1 MGMLPGGLD
10 VVTSVL
16 LNPTPATTF
25 VDPMNLRRCDR
36 TPVANEACVRN
47 DIEVQNYVLQVPYA
61 PTRDVPGSESDG
73 GGPVGEAA
81 SVMQAKKGRTVL
93 PVADYMMFSPF

>member
-1 MGMLPGGLD
+1 MLPGGLD

-25 VDPMNLRRCDR
+25 IDPMNLRLCDR

-47 DIEVQNYVLQVPYA
+47 DIEVQNYVLQVRFA
-61 PTRDVPGSESDG
+61 PTQDVPGSEG
-73 GGPVGEAA
+73 GGPVGEATSA
-81 SVMQAKKGRTVL
+81 MQTKKGRAVL
-93 PVADYMMFSPF
+93 SLTDYMIFSPF